1 MPDVATAGFGV
12 KCRGHGSRM
21 ADEVAATASN
31 QREYVRIAFSDG
43 YHYRWPL
50 RDDRPAAET
59 LEEIRQA
66 IANTQ
71 WFVIPEAERS
81 YSPHA
86 LVSVEVVA
94 SSHDDDPSAAER
106 LGQTV
111 REHVIDPITE
121 AG

>member
-1 MPDVATAGFGV
+1 MPAAAGFGV
-12 KCRGHGSRM
+12 KSRGHGSRM
-21 ADEVAATASN
+21 ADELPGAGSN
-31 QREYVRIAFSDG
+31 NHAYVRIAFNDG

-50 RDDRPAAET
+50 RDGVSAGET
-59 LEEIRQA
+59 LEEIRRA
-66 IANTQ
+66 IAGTQ
-71 WFVIPEAERS
+71 WFVIPEAEKS

-86 LVSVEVVA
+86 LVSVEVVT
-94 SSHDDDPSAAER
+94 SSDDDDPSAAER

>member
-1 MPDVATAGFGV
+1 MPATAGFGV

-21 ADEVAATASN
+21 ADELPGTAAN
-31 QREYVRIAFSDG
+31 QRAYVRIAFSDG

-50 RDDRPAAET
+50 RDDSAAET
-59 LEEIRQA
+59 LEEIRLA

-71 WFVIPEAERS
+71 WFVIPDAEKS

-86 LVSVEVVA
+86 LVSVEVVT
-94 SSHDDDPSAAER
+94 SSDNDDPSAAER